1 MKYFTIFLIFLS
13 LVFVSCAREDIEI
26 KRHEHTAVEENRIA
40 KYGEGVI
47 EAQEK
52 WKKLFAGVMGDESGV
67 DVTTINDILW
77 ATALDKVS
85 FMPLNDVDKVSGVII
100 TDWYTINSES
110 SDQRIKINI
119 FVKSSVISPESLDVK
134 IFQEQLIENV
144 WAQVDRNTDLELKIK
159 ESILN
164 AAINIQL
171 AAENL

>member
-1 MKYFTIFLIFLS
+1 MNYFAIFLILLPLFL
-13 LVFVSCAREDIEI
+13 LSCAREDVDI
-26 KRHEHTAVEENRIA
+26 KRHEHSAHEENRIA
-40 KYGEGVI
+40 KYGDGVLD
-47 EAQEK
+47 AQEK
-52 WKKLFAGVMGDESGV
+52 WKKLFAGVMGDESGI
-67 DVTTINDILW
+67 DVTTVNDILW

-119 FVKSSVISPESLDVK
+119 FVKSSAISPESLDVK

-144 WAQVDRNTDLELKIK
+144 WVQVDRNTDLELKIK

>member
-1 MKYFTIFLIFLS
+1 MKYFSIFLIFFS
-13 LVFVSCAREDIEI
+13 LVLVSCSREDIDIQRPEY
-26 KRHEHTAVEENRIA
+26 TAVEENRIA

-52 WKKLFAGVMGDESGV
+52 WKKLFAGVMGTESGV

-110 SDQRIKINI
+110 SDQRIKINL
-119 FVKSSVISPESLDVK
+119 FVKSNTISPESLDVK
-134 IFQEQLIENV
+134 IFQEQLIDSV
-144 WAQVDRNTDLELKIK
+144 WVQVDRNTDLELKIK

-164 AAINIQL
+164 TATNIQL